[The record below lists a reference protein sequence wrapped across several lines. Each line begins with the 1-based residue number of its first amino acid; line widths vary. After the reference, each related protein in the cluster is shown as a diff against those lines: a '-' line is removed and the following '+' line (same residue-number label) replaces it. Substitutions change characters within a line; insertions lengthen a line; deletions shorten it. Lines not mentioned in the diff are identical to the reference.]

1 MLRYVWLA
9 LKRFAVLIPG
19 VIVAY
24 VSLRSIFPFL
34 QHRLPFAAAVFVTYV
49 LGAYLLIPALLRAW
63 RLLVPATHLPL
74 YCITP
79 DGFASDPLNIGLIGS
94 RAQLIGA
101 MEAAGWHVAKP
112 FTPVSV
118 AATIIAV
125 VLKRPYH
132 GTPMSSLYL
141 FGRSQDIGFE
151 KQLIERGR
159 GHRHHV
165 RFWATTLDDIQNIEQ
180 QRVHGRSYQEQ
191 LIADKLLWVGAASR
205 DVGIALALQTFQ
217 LTHAVAPDTNQE
229 RDLIVRELTAA
240 KLARRLTDIRLY
252 RSYRLPNY
260 AWSRALRTDG
270 MITILRLSLDAGG
283 GARRKIR
290 QPRRQT
296 NRDKLQQKLH
306 TA

>member
-1 MLRYVWLA
+1 MVRYVWLA

-34 QHRLPFAAAVFVTYV
+34 QHRLPVAAAVFVTYV
-49 LGAYLLIPALLRAW
+49 LGAYVLIPALLRGW
-63 RLLVPATHLPL
+63 RLLIPAKHLPL
-74 YCITP
+74 YCVTP

-94 RAQLIGA
+94 RSQLIGT
-101 MEAAGWHVAKP
+101 MEAAGWYVAKP
-112 FTPVSV
+112 VTPVSI
-118 AATIIAV
+118 AATIIAI

-132 GTPMSSLYL
+132 GTPMSALYL
-141 FGRSQDIGFE
+141 FGRKQDIGFE
-151 KQLIERGR
+151 KQLVEHGR

-180 QRVHGRSYQEQ
+180 QRIRSRSYQEQ

-205 DVGIALALQTFQ
+205 DVGITLALQTMQ
-217 LTHAVAPDTNQE
+217 LTHAVASDTDPE
-229 RDLIVRELTAA
+229 RDFIVRQLTRA

-252 RSYRLPNY
+252 RSYRLPNR

-270 MITILRLSLDAGG
+270 MMTILRLSS
-283 GARRKIR
+283 K
-290 QPRRQT
+290 
-296 NRDKLQQKLH
+296 H
-306 TA
+306 